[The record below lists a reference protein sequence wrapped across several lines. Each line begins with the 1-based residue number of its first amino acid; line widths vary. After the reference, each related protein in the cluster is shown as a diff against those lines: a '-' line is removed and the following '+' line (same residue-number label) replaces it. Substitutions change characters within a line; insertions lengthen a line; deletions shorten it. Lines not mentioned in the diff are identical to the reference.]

1 MYDVAIIGGGPAGLT
16 AAIYARRANLK
27 TLVLEATACGG
38 QIIITPDIE
47 NYPAA
52 MHISGLDFASR
63 LESQANELGAEI
75 KFEEA
80 TGIEDRGLEKE
91 VYTDSGTYTTKTII
105 IATGTHA
112 RKLGLQGESEL
123 IGHGVSYCATC
134 DGSFYRGRIVAVNGG
149 GNTAL
154 DDALFLSNIAEKV
167 YLIHR
172 RDEFR
177 GDAETLEKIKT
188 TPNIELVLSSNV
200 TKLNYDKKLNSIE
213 VTDVFGNTR
222 ELEVGALFIA
232 IGRTP
237 ATDIFNGKITMF
249 DGGYI
254 DGEYCHTNVPGIFV
268 AGDCRNKEV
277 RQLVTATADGAVAVH
292 EVLKLLNKGV

>member
-1 MYDVAIIGGGPAGLT
+1 MYDVVIIGGGPAGLT
-16 AAIYARRANLK
+16 AALYARRANLK

-75 KFEEA
+75 RFEEV
-80 TGIEDRGLEKE
+80 TDVTDMGDKK
-91 VYTDSGTYTTKTII
+91 VVTSDSGSYETKTVI
-105 IATGTHA
+105 IATGTTP
-112 RKLGLQGESEL
+112 RKLGLEGEGML
-123 IGHGVSYCATC
+123 VGHGISYCATC
-134 DGSFYRGRIVAVNGG
+134 DGSFYRGRTVAVNGG

-177 GDAETLEKIKT
+177 GDAEIVEKIRAKD
-188 TPNIELVLSSNV
+188 NIELVLSATVSR
-200 TKLNYDKKLNSIE
+200 LNYDKKLNNIT
-213 VTDVFGNTR
+213 VTYTDGNSKDLDV
-222 ELEVGALFIA
+222 ACLFIA
-232 IGRTP
+232 IGRIP
-237 ATDIFNGKITMF
+237 ATKAFANKVRVL
-249 DGGYI
+249 DGGWI
-254 DGEYCHTNVPGIFV
+254 DGEFCHTNVPGIFV

-292 EVLKLLNKGV
+292 EALKFLAN

>member
-1 MYDVAIIGGGPAGLT
+1 MYDVIIVGGGPAGLT
-16 AAIYARRANLK
+16 SAIYARRANLK

-75 KFEEA
+75 KFEEV
-80 TGIEDRGLEKE
+80 TGFNDKGDEKE
-91 VYTDSGTYTTKTII
+91 VYTDGNTYVGKVVI
-105 IATGTHA
+105 IATGTKS
-112 RKLGLQGESEL
+112 RKLGLEDEDSL

-154 DDALFLSNIAEKV
+154 DDALFLSNIADRV

-177 GDAETLEKIKT
+177 GDAESVEKIKAKE
-188 TPNIELVLSSNV
+188 NIELVLNSQV
-200 TKLNYDKKLNSIE
+200 TKLIHSSKLEAIE
-213 VTDVFGNTR
+213 VSDNNGIIR
-222 ELEVGALFIA
+222 KLDVGALFIA
-232 IGRTP
+232 IGRVP
-237 ATDIFNGKITMF
+237 ATAAFADKIKMF

-254 DGEYCHTNVPGIFV
+254 DGEYCHTNIPGVFV

-277 RQLVTATADGAVAVH
+277 RQLVTATSDGAVAVH
-292 EVLKLLNKGV
+292 EAIKYLQK

>member
-1 MYDVAIIGGGPAGLT
+1 MYDVIIIGGGPAGLT
-16 AAIYARRANLK
+16 AAVYARRANLK

-75 KFEEA
+75 KFEEV
-80 TGIEDRGLEKE
+80 TGINDNGIEKE
-91 VYTDSGTYTTKTII
+91 VITDSNVYKGKTVI
-105 IATGTHA
+105 IATGTKS
-112 RKLGLQGESEL
+112 RKLGLEGEDAL

-134 DGSFYRGRIVAVNGG
+134 DGSFYRGRVVAVNGG

-154 DDALFLSNIAEKV
+154 DDALFLSNIADRV

-177 GDAETLEKIKT
+177 GDAETVEKIKAKD
-188 TPNIELVLSSNV
+188 NIELVLNSRV
-200 TKLNYDKKLNSIE
+200 TKLIYDNKLEAIE
-213 VTDVFGNTR
+213 VTDNNGIIR
-222 ELEVGALFIA
+222 KLDVGALFIA
-232 IGRTP
+232 IGRVP
-237 ATDIFNGKITMF
+237 ATNIFVNKVSMLE
-249 DGGYI
+249 GGYI
-254 DGEYCHTNVPGIFV
+254 DGEYCHTNIPGIFV

-292 EVLKLLNKGV
+292 EVLKLLNK

>member
-1 MYDVAIIGGGPAGLT
+1 MYDVIIIGGGPAGLT

-75 KFEEA
+75 KFEEVV
-80 TGIEDRGLEKE
+80 GINDRGTEKD
-91 VYTDSGTYTTKTII
+91 VRTDSNNYVGKTVI
-105 IATGTHA
+105 IATGTNA
-112 RKLGLQGESEL
+112 RKLGLPDEEAL
-123 IGHGVSYCATC
+123 VGHGISYCATC
-134 DGSFYRGRIVAVNGG
+134 DGTFYRGRAVAVNGG

-172 RDEFR
+172 RDQFR
-177 GDAETLEKIKT
+177 GDAEIVEKIKSKD
-188 TPNIELVLSSNV
+188 NIELLLNSQV
-200 TKLNYDKKLNSIE
+200 TKLNYDNKLNSID
-213 VTDVFGNTR
+213 VTDKDGNVTN
-222 ELEVGALFIA
+222 LEIGCLFIA

-237 ATDIFNGKITMF
+237 ATKAFANNIHMLE
-249 DGGYI
+249 GGYI

-292 EVLKLLNKGV
+292 EVLKLLNS

>member
-1 MYDVAIIGGGPAGLT
+1 MYDVIIIGGGPAGLT
-16 AAIYARRANLK
+16 AAVYARRANLK

-75 KFEEA
+75 KFEEVV
-80 TGIEDRGLEKE
+80 GFNDKGLEKE
-91 VYTDSGTYTTKTII
+91 VFTDSNTYTGKAII
-105 IATGTHA
+105 IATGTKS
-112 RKLGLQGESEL
+112 RKLGLEGEDAL
-123 IGHGVSYCATC
+123 IGHGISYCATC
-134 DGSFYRGRIVAVNGG
+134 DGSFYRGRDVAVNGG

-154 DDALFLSNIAEKV
+154 DDALFLSNIANRI

-177 GDAETLEKIKT
+177 GDAETVAKLKEKDNVEFVLNSQVSKLIYDNKLE
-188 TPNIELVLSSNV
+188 
-200 TKLNYDKKLNSIE
+200 SIE
-213 VTDVFGNTR
+213 VTDNNGIIR
-222 ELEVGALFIA
+222 KLDVGALFIA
-232 IGRTP
+232 IGREPSTS
-237 ATDIFNGKITMF
+237 IFADQVKLL
-249 DGGYI
+249 DGGYV
-254 DGEYCHTNVPGIFV
+254 DGEYCHTNIPGIFV

-292 EVLKLLNKGV
+292 EVLKLLNKK

>member
-1 MYDVAIIGGGPAGLT
+1 MYDVIIIGGGPAGLT
-16 AAIYARRANLK
+16 AAVYARRANLK

-75 KFEEA
+75 KFEEV
-80 TGIEDRGLEKE
+80 TGINDNGIEKE
-91 VYTDSGTYTTKTII
+91 VITDSNTYKGKTVI
-105 IATGTHA
+105 IATGTKS
-112 RKLGLQGESEL
+112 RKLSLEGEDAL

-134 DGSFYRGRIVAVNGG
+134 DGSFYRGRVVAVNGG

-154 DDALFLSNIAEKV
+154 DDALFLSNIADRV

-177 GDAETLEKIKT
+177 GDAETVEKIKAKD
-188 TPNIELVLSSNV
+188 NIELVLNSRV
-200 TKLNYDKKLNSIE
+200 TKLIYDNKLEAIE
-213 VTDVFGNTR
+213 VTDNNGIIR
-222 ELEVGALFIA
+222 KLDVGALFIA
-232 IGRTP
+232 IGRVP
-237 ATDIFNGKITMF
+237 ATNIFVNKVSMLE
-249 DGGYI
+249 GGYI
-254 DGEYCHTNVPGIFV
+254 DGEYCHTNIPGIFV

-292 EVLKLLNKGV
+292 EVLKLLNK

>member
-1 MYDVAIIGGGPAGLT
+1 MYDVIIIGGGPAGLT
-16 AAIYARRANLK
+16 AAVYARRANLK

-75 KFEEA
+75 KFEEV
-80 TGIEDRGLEKE
+80 TGINDNGIEKE
-91 VYTDSGTYTTKTII
+91 VITDSNAYKGKTVI
-105 IATGTHA
+105 IATGTKS
-112 RKLGLQGESEL
+112 RKLGLEGEDAL

-134 DGSFYRGRIVAVNGG
+134 DGSFYRGRVVAVNGG

-154 DDALFLSNIAEKV
+154 DDALFLSNIADRV

-177 GDAETLEKIKT
+177 GDAETVEKIKAKD
-188 TPNIELVLSSNV
+188 NIELVLNSRV
-200 TKLNYDKKLNSIE
+200 TKLIYDNKLEAIE
-213 VTDVFGNTR
+213 VTDNNGIIR
-222 ELEVGALFIA
+222 KLDVGALFIA
-232 IGRTP
+232 IGRVP
-237 ATDIFNGKITMF
+237 ATNIFANKVSMLE
-249 DGGYI
+249 GGYI
-254 DGEYCHTNVPGIFV
+254 DGEYCHTNISGIFV

-292 EVLKLLNKGV
+292 EVLKLLNK

>member
-1 MYDVAIIGGGPAGLT
+1 MYDVIIIGGGPAGLT

-52 MHISGLDFASR
+52 MHISGLDFSSR

-75 KFEEA
+75 IFEEVV
-80 TGIEDRGLEKE
+80 GITDRGTEK
-91 VYTDSGTYTTKTII
+91 VVNTDSNSYTGKTVI
-105 IATGTHA
+105 IATGTKA
-112 RKLGLQGESEL
+112 RKLGLDGEDAL
-123 IGHGVSYCATC
+123 VGHGISYCATC

-172 RDEFR
+172 RDQFR
-177 GDAETLEKIKT
+177 GDAEMVEKVKAKD
-188 TPNIELVLSSNV
+188 NIEIILNSQV

-213 VTDVFGNTR
+213 VSDNSGNVQT
-222 ELEVGALFIA
+222 LEIGALFIA
-232 IGRTP
+232 IGRVP
-237 ATDIFNGKITMF
+237 ATEAFAQSIQAAED
-249 DGGYI
+249 GYI
-254 DGEYCHTNVPGIFV
+254 NGEYCHTNIPGIFV
-268 AGDCRNKEV
+268 AGDCRSKEV

-292 EVLKLLNKGV
+292 EALKYINQ

>member
-1 MYDVAIIGGGPAGLT
+1 MYDVIIIGGGPAGLT

-75 KFEEA
+75 KFEEVS
-80 TGIEDRGLEKE
+80 GINDRGVEKD
-91 VYTDSGTYTTKTII
+91 VFTDSNTYVGKTVI
-105 IATGTHA
+105 IATGTNA
-112 RKLGLQGESEL
+112 RKLGLPGEEAL
-123 IGHGVSYCATC
+123 VGHGVSYCATC
-134 DGSFYRGRIVAVNGG
+134 DGSFYRGRVVAVNGG

-154 DDALFLSNIAEKV
+154 EDALFLSNIAEKV

-172 RDEFR
+172 RDQFR
-177 GDAETLEKIKT
+177 GDAEVVEKVKAKE
-188 TPNIELVLSSNV
+188 NIELILNSQV
-200 TKLNYDKKLNSIE
+200 TKLNYDNKLNSIE
-213 VTDVFGNTR
+213 VTDKDGNKQN
-222 ELEVGALFIA
+222 LDIGCLFIA

-237 ATDIFNGKITMF
+237 ATKAFANNIKMLDE
-249 DGGYI
+249 GYI
-254 DGEYCHTNVPGIFV
+254 DGEYCHTNIPGIFV

-277 RQLVTATADGAVAVH
+277 RQLVTAASDGALAVH
-292 EVLKLLNKGV
+292 EVLKLLNN

>member
-1 MYDVAIIGGGPAGLT
+1 MYDVIIIGGGPAGLT
-16 AAIYARRANLK
+16 AAVYARRANLK

-75 KFEEA
+75 KFEEV
-80 TGIEDRGLEKE
+80 TGINDNGIEKE
-91 VYTDSGTYTTKTII
+91 VITDSNVYKGKTVI
-105 IATGTHA
+105 IATGTKS
-112 RKLGLQGESEL
+112 RKLGLEGEDAL

-134 DGSFYRGRIVAVNGG
+134 DGSFYRGRVVAVNGG

-154 DDALFLSNIAEKV
+154 DDALFLSNIADRV

-177 GDAETLEKIKT
+177 GDAETVEKIKAKE
-188 TPNIELVLSSNV
+188 NIELVLNSQV
-200 TKLNYDKKLNSIE
+200 TKLIYDNKLEAIE
-213 VTDVFGNTR
+213 VTDNNGIIR
-222 ELEVGALFIA
+222 KLDVGALFIA
-232 IGRTP
+232 IGRIP
-237 ATDIFNGKITMF
+237 ATNIFVNKVSMLE
-249 DGGYI
+249 GGYI

-292 EVLKLLNKGV
+292 EVLKLLNK

>member
-1 MYDVAIIGGGPAGLT
+1 MHDVIIIGGGPAGLT

-75 KFEEA
+75 KFEEV
-80 TGIEDRGLEKE
+80 TGINDRGTEKD
-91 VYTDSGTYTTKTII
+91 VFTDSNTYVGKTII
-105 IATGTHA
+105 IATGTNA
-112 RKLGLQGESEL
+112 RKLGLPGEEGL
-123 IGHGVSYCATC
+123 VGHGVSYCATC
-134 DGSFYRGRIVAVNGG
+134 DGSFYRGRVVAVNGG

-172 RDEFR
+172 RDQFR
-177 GDAETLEKIKT
+177 GDAEVVEKIKA
-188 TPNIELVLSSNV
+188 TPNIELVLNSQV
-200 TKLNYDKKLNSIE
+200 TKLNYDNKLNSIE
-213 VTDVFGNTR
+213 VTNKDGNTQT
-222 ELEVGALFIA
+222 LDIGCLFIA

-237 ATDIFNGKITMF
+237 ATKPFANKIHML
-249 DGGYI
+249 DEGYI

-277 RQLVTATADGAVAVH
+277 RQLVTATSDGAVAVH
-292 EVLKLLNKGV
+292 EVLKLLNN

>member
-1 MYDVAIIGGGPAGLT
+1 MYDVIIIGGGPAGLT
-16 AAIYARRANLK
+16 AAVYARRANLK

-75 KFEEA
+75 KFEEV
-80 TGIEDRGLEKE
+80 TGINDNGIEKE
-91 VYTDSGTYTTKTII
+91 VITDSNAYKGKTVI
-105 IATGTHA
+105 IATGTKS
-112 RKLGLQGESEL
+112 RKLGLEGEDAL

-134 DGSFYRGRIVAVNGG
+134 DGSFYRGRVVAVNGG

-154 DDALFLSNIAEKV
+154 DDALFLSNIADRV

-177 GDAETLEKIKT
+177 GDAETVEKIKAKD
-188 TPNIELVLSSNV
+188 NIELVLNSQV
-200 TKLNYDKKLNSIE
+200 TKLIYDNKLEAIE
-213 VTDVFGNTR
+213 VTDNNGIIR
-222 ELEVGALFIA
+222 KLDVGALFIA
-232 IGRTP
+232 IGRIP
-237 ATDIFNGKITMF
+237 ATNIFVNKVNMLE
-249 DGGYI
+249 GGYI
-254 DGEYCHTNVPGIFV
+254 DGEYCHTNIPGIFV

-292 EVLKLLNKGV
+292 EVLKLLNK

>member
-1 MYDVAIIGGGPAGLT
+1 MYDTIIIGGGPAGLT

-75 KFEEA
+75 RFEEV
-80 TGIEDRGLEKE
+80 TGIKDSGVEKI
-91 VYTDSGTYTTKTII
+91 VYTDSGEYSGKTVI
-105 IATGTHA
+105 IATGTSP
-112 RKLGLQGESEL
+112 RKLSLEGEDQL
-123 IGHGVSYCATC
+123 VGHGISYCATC
-134 DGSFYRGRIVAVNGG
+134 DGSFYRGRTVAVNGG

-177 GDAETLEKIKT
+177 GDAETVTKIKAKE
-188 TPNIELVLSSNV
+188 NIELVLSSQV
-200 TKLNYDKKLNSIE
+200 TKLNYDKRLSSIE
-213 VTDVFGNTR
+213 VTDTNGTTR
-222 ELEVGALFIA
+222 TLEVAALFIA

-237 ATDIFNGKITMF
+237 STAAFADQITML

-254 DGEYCHTNVPGIFV
+254 DGEYCHTNIPGIFV

-292 EVLKLLNKGV
+292 EVLKLLNK

>member
-1 MYDVAIIGGGPAGLT
+1 MYDVIIIGGGPAGLT
-16 AAIYARRANLK
+16 AAVYARRANLK

-75 KFEEA
+75 KFEEV
-80 TGIEDRGLEKE
+80 TGINDNGIEKE
-91 VYTDSGTYTTKTII
+91 VITDSNTYKGKTVI
-105 IATGTHA
+105 IATGTKS
-112 RKLGLQGESEL
+112 RKLGLEGEDAL

-134 DGSFYRGRIVAVNGG
+134 DGSFYRGRVVAVNGG

-154 DDALFLSNIAEKV
+154 DDALFLSNIADRV

-177 GDAETLEKIKT
+177 GDAETVEKIKT
-188 TPNIELVLSSNV
+188 KDNIELVLDSRV
-200 TKLNYDKKLNSIE
+200 TKLIYDNKLEAIE
-213 VTDVFGNTR
+213 VTDNNGIIR
-222 ELEVGALFIA
+222 KLDVGALFIA
-232 IGRTP
+232 IGRVP
-237 ATDIFNGKITMF
+237 ATNIFVNKVSMLE
-249 DGGYI
+249 GGYI
-254 DGEYCHTNVPGIFV
+254 DGEYCHTNIPGIFV

-292 EVLKLLNKGV
+292 EVLKLLNK

>member
-1 MYDVAIIGGGPAGLT
+1 MYDVIIIGGGPAGLT

-52 MHISGLDFASR
+52 MHVSGLDFASR

-75 KFEEA
+75 KFEEVV
-80 TGIEDRGLEKE
+80 GFNDKGLEKE
-91 VYTDSGTYTTKTII
+91 VFTDSNTYTSKTII
-105 IATGTHA
+105 IATGTKS
-112 RKLGLQGESEL
+112 RKLNLEGEDAL

-134 DGSFYRGRIVAVNGG
+134 DGSFYRGRDVAVNGG

-154 DDALFLSNIAEKV
+154 DDALFLSNIANRV

-177 GDAETLEKIKT
+177 GDAETVAKIKEKD
-188 TPNIELVLSSNV
+188 NIELVLNSQV
-200 TKLNYDKKLNSIE
+200 TKLIYDNKLEAIE
-213 VTDVFGNTR
+213 VTDNNGIIR
-222 ELEVGALFIA
+222 KLDVGALFIA
-232 IGRTP
+232 IGRVP
-237 ATDIFNGKITMF
+237 ATNIFADQIKTV
-249 DGGYI
+249 DSGYI
-254 DGEYCHTNVPGIFV
+254 DGEYCHTNMPGIFV

-292 EVLKLLNKGV
+292 EVLKLLNK

>member
-1 MYDVAIIGGGPAGLT
+1 MYDVIIIGGGPAGLT

-75 KFEEA
+75 KFEEV
-80 TGIEDRGLEKE
+80 TGLNDRGVEKE
-91 VYTDSGTYTTKTII
+91 VYTDSGSYTGKAVI
-105 IATGTHA
+105 IATGTKP
-112 RKLGLQGESEL
+112 RKLGLIGEDEL

-134 DGSFYRGRIVAVNGG
+134 DGSFYRGRVVAVNGG

-177 GDAETLEKIKT
+177 GDAETVEKLKAKE
-188 TPNIELVLSSNV
+188 NVELVLNSNV
-200 TKLNYDKKLNSIE
+200 TKLDYDKKLNSIE
-213 VTDVFGNTR
+213 VTDVNGATR
-222 ELEVGALFIA
+222 KLDVAALFIA
-232 IGRTP
+232 IGRMP
-237 ATDIFNGKITMF
+237 ATEAFADKITML
-249 DGGYI
+249 DGDYI
-254 DGEYCHTNVPGIFV
+254 DGEYCHTNMPGIFV

-292 EVLKLLNKGV
+292 EVLKLLNK

>member
-1 MYDVAIIGGGPAGLT
+1 MYDVIIIGGGPAGLT
-16 AAIYARRANLK
+16 AAVYARRANLK

-75 KFEEA
+75 KFEEV
-80 TGIEDRGLEKE
+80 TGFNDKGTEKE
-91 VYTDSGTYTTKTII
+91 VFTDSNTYTAKTII
-105 IATGTHA
+105 IATGTKA
-112 RKLGLQGESEL
+112 RKLDLEGEDAL
-123 IGHGVSYCATC
+123 VGHGISYCATC
-134 DGSFYRGRIVAVNGG
+134 DGSFYRGRVVAVNGG

-154 DDALFLSNIAEKV
+154 DDALFLSNIADRV

-172 RDEFR
+172 RDQFR
-177 GDAETLEKIKT
+177 GDAESVEKIKAKE
-188 TPNIELVLSSNV
+188 NIELVMNSQV
-200 TKLNYDKKLNSIE
+200 TKLIYDNKLDGIE
-213 VTDVFGNTR
+213 VTDNNGIIR
-222 ELEVGALFIA
+222 KLDVGALFIA
-232 IGRTP
+232 VGRIPSTN
-237 ATDIFNGKITMF
+237 IFANKITMKE
-249 DGGYI
+249 DGYI
-254 DGEYCHTNVPGIFV
+254 DGEYCHTNVPGVFV

-292 EVLKLLNKGV
+292 EIIKLLNN

>member
-1 MYDVAIIGGGPAGLT
+1 MYDVIIIGGGPAGLT

-75 KFEEA
+75 KFEEV
-80 TGIEDRGLEKE
+80 TGINDRGTEKD
-91 VYTDSGTYTTKTII
+91 VQTDSNTYTGKTVI
-105 IATGTHA
+105 IATGTNA
-112 RKLGLQGESEL
+112 RKLGLPGEEEL
-123 IGHGVSYCATC
+123 VGHGVSYCATC
-134 DGSFYRGRIVAVNGG
+134 DGTFYRGRAVAVNGG

-154 DDALFLSNIAEKV
+154 EDALFLSNIAEKV

-172 RDEFR
+172 RDQFR
-177 GDAETLEKIKT
+177 GDAEVVEKIKAKE
-188 TPNIELVLSSNV
+188 NIVLLLNSQV
-200 TKLNYDKKLNSIE
+200 TKLNYDNKLNSIE
-213 VTDVFGNTR
+213 VTDKDGNKQN
-222 ELEVGALFIA
+222 LEIGCLFIA
-232 IGRTP
+232 IGRIP
-237 ATDIFNGKITMF
+237 ATKAFQNKITMHE
-249 DGGYI
+249 DGFI
-254 DGEYCHTNVPGIFV
+254 EGEYCHTNIPGIFV

-277 RQLVTATADGAVAVH
+277 RQLVTATSDGAVAVH
-292 EVLKLLNKGV
+292 EVLKLLNK

>member
-1 MYDVAIIGGGPAGLT
+1 MYDVIIIGGGPAGLT
-16 AAIYARRANLK
+16 AAVYARRANLK

-75 KFEEA
+75 KFEEV
-80 TGIEDRGLEKE
+80 TGFNDKGTEKE
-91 VYTDSGTYTTKTII
+91 VFTDSNTYTAKTII
-105 IATGTHA
+105 IATGTKA
-112 RKLGLQGESEL
+112 RKLNLEGEDAL
-123 IGHGVSYCATC
+123 VGHGISYCATC
-134 DGSFYRGRIVAVNGG
+134 DGSFYRGRVVAVNGG

-154 DDALFLSNIAEKV
+154 DDALFLSNIADRV

-172 RDEFR
+172 RDQFR
-177 GDAETLEKIKT
+177 GDAESVEKIKAKE
-188 TPNIELVLSSNV
+188 NIELVMNSQV
-200 TKLNYDKKLNSIE
+200 TKLIYDNKLDGIE
-213 VTDVFGNTR
+213 VTDNNGIIR
-222 ELEVGALFIA
+222 KLDVGALFIA
-232 IGRTP
+232 VGRVPSTN
-237 ATDIFNGKITMF
+237 IFADKITMKE
-249 DGGYI
+249 DGYI
-254 DGEYCHTNVPGIFV
+254 DGEYCHTNVPGVFV

-292 EVLKLLNKGV
+292 EIIKLLNN

>member
-1 MYDVAIIGGGPAGLT
+1 MYDVIIIGGGPAGLT
-16 AAIYARRANLK
+16 AAVYARRANLK

-75 KFEEA
+75 KFEEV
-80 TGIEDRGLEKE
+80 TGINDNGIEKE
-91 VYTDSGTYTTKTII
+91 VITDGNTYKGKTVI
-105 IATGTHA
+105 IATGTKS
-112 RKLGLQGESEL
+112 RKLGLEGEDAL

-134 DGSFYRGRIVAVNGG
+134 DGSFYRGRVVAVNGG

-154 DDALFLSNIAEKV
+154 DDALFLSNIADRV

-177 GDAETLEKIKT
+177 GDAETVEKIKAKD
-188 TPNIELVLSSNV
+188 NIELVLNSRV
-200 TKLNYDKKLNSIE
+200 TKLIYDNKLEAIE
-213 VTDVFGNTR
+213 VTDNNGIIR
-222 ELEVGALFIA
+222 KLDVGALFIA
-232 IGRTP
+232 IGRVP
-237 ATDIFNGKITMF
+237 ATNIFVNKVSMLE
-249 DGGYI
+249 GGYI
-254 DGEYCHTNVPGIFV
+254 DGEYCHTNIPGIFV

-292 EVLKLLNKGV
+292 EVLKLLNK

>member
-1 MYDVAIIGGGPAGLT
+1 MYDVIIIGGGPAGLT

-75 KFEEA
+75 KFEEVS
-80 TGIEDRGLEKE
+80 GINDRGVEKD
-91 VYTDSGTYTTKTII
+91 VFTDSNTYVGKTVI
-105 IATGTHA
+105 IATGTNA
-112 RKLGLQGESEL
+112 RKLGLPGEEAL
-123 IGHGVSYCATC
+123 VGHGVSYCATC
-134 DGSFYRGRIVAVNGG
+134 DGSFYRGRVVAVNGG

-154 DDALFLSNIAEKV
+154 EDALFLSNIAEKV

-172 RDEFR
+172 RDQFR
-177 GDAETLEKIKT
+177 GDAEVVEKVKAKE
-188 TPNIELVLSSNV
+188 NIELILNSQV
-200 TKLNYDKKLNSIE
+200 TKLNYDNKLNSIE
-213 VTDVFGNTR
+213 VTDKDGNKQN
-222 ELEVGALFIA
+222 LDIGCLFIA

-237 ATDIFNGKITMF
+237 ATKAFANNIKMLDE
-249 DGGYI
+249 GYI
-254 DGEYCHTNVPGIFV
+254 DGEYCHTNIPGIFV

-277 RQLVTATADGAVAVH
+277 RQLVTATSDGALAVH
-292 EVLKLLNKGV
+292 EVLKLLNN

>member
-1 MYDVAIIGGGPAGLT
+1 MYDVIIIGGGPAGLT
-16 AAIYARRANLK
+16 AAVYARRANLK

-75 KFEEA
+75 KFEEV
-80 TGIEDRGLEKE
+80 TGINDNGIEKE
-91 VYTDSGTYTTKTII
+91 VITDSNVYKGKTVI
-105 IATGTHA
+105 IATGTKS
-112 RKLGLQGESEL
+112 RKLGLEGEDAL

-134 DGSFYRGRIVAVNGG
+134 DGSFYRGRVVAVNGG

-154 DDALFLSNIAEKV
+154 DDALFLSNIADRV

-177 GDAETLEKIKT
+177 GDAETVEKIKAKD
-188 TPNIELVLSSNV
+188 NIELVLNSQV
-200 TKLNYDKKLNSIE
+200 TKLIYDNKLEAIE
-213 VTDVFGNTR
+213 VTDNNGIIR
-222 ELEVGALFIA
+222 KLDVGALFIA
-232 IGRTP
+232 IGRIP
-237 ATDIFNGKITMF
+237 ATNIFVNKVSMLE
-249 DGGYI
+249 GGYI
-254 DGEYCHTNVPGIFV
+254 DGEYCHTNIPGIFV

-292 EVLKLLNKGV
+292 EVLKLLNK